1 MKKII
6 FISVFALANC
16 KADSA
21 TLYTIANGD
30 PIEWG
35 DAVYSAQVMLGI
47 YPSPANP
54 LREMAE
60 NESEEVM
67 TDESFVYPNPAKDEI
82 TIDYLLEESASM
94 EIYNSLGQKVM
105 TEALLEGDAHIIDTS
120 KLLNGIYFYSIKQN
134 GEAIL
139 TGKFSILK

>member
-1 MKKII
+1 MKKIM

-47 YPSPANP
+47 YPTPSNP
-54 LREMAE
+54 LREMQE
-60 NESEEVM
+60 GDEE
-67 TDESFVYPNPAKDEI
+67 TIADEGFVYPNPAKDEI
-82 TIDYLLEESASM
+82 TIDYPLEVSASV
-94 EIYNSLGQKVM
+94 EFYSSLGQQVVV
-105 TEALLEGDAHIIDTS
+105 ENLEVGDIHVIDIS
-120 KLLNGIYFYSIKQN
+120 KLPNGIYFYSIKQN
-134 GEAIL
+134 DEAIL